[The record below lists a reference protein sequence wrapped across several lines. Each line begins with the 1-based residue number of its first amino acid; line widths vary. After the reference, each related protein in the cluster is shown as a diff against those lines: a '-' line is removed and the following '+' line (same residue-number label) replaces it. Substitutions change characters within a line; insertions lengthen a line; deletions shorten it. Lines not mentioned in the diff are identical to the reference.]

1 MQVTPLLDTIIE
13 AFLEFKVPAKWGFA
27 YPSLKPLAAW
37 TRDLIARTDQLE
49 GWWTAKMPT
58 VYWLPGLTYPTG
70 FLTALLQ
77 TTARKNAL
85 AIDSLVWDF
94 PIVNSKPEDVRQPPK
109 EGALASGMFLEG
121 ARWDPKNASTGGGG
135 VGASGG
141 KGGKDVDTGC
151 LTQPLPM
158 ELYAPMPIIHFKP
171 IQTSS
176 KKKVGKGVY
185 MCPLYMYPIRTGS
198 RERPSYVATIE
209 LKSGNAT
216 PEFWTKRGTAIIL
229 SLAF

>member
-1 MQVTPLLDTIIE
+1 MTPLLDTIIE

-94 PIVNSKPEDVRQPPK
+94 PIVNSKPEDVLTDYAVHYTAK
-109 EGALASGMFLEG
+109 EDVLADTVDMALAACHCEWRL
-121 ARWDPKNASTGGGG
+121 ARGWNT
-135 VGASGG
+135 
-141 KGGKDVDTGC
+141 T
-151 LTQPLPM
+151 
-158 ELYAPMPIIHFKP
+158 
-171 IQTSS
+171 
-176 KKKVGKGVY
+176 
-185 MCPLYMYPIRTGS
+185 
-198 RERPSYVATIE
+198 
-209 LKSGNAT
+209 
-216 PEFWTKRGTAIIL
+216 
-229 SLAF
+229 